1 MEIYTQNQII
11 ENLEK
16 CPHFSTC
23 SRNLCPLDLELH
35 LRSGGKQDKCR
46 WMRDAKTSKIAGR
59 EFVSGGGV
67 MPDAPLN
74 FVPSENI
81 DRLNKA
87 SQERWRELNKL
98 I

>member
-1 MEIYTQNQII
+1 MKIYTQNQII

-16 CPHFSTC
+16 CPHFNNC
-23 SRNLCPLDLELH
+23 SRNLCPLDFELS

-67 MPDAPLN
+67 MPTVPLN
-74 FVPSENI
+74 FVPRANI
-81 DRLNKA
+81 ERLNKA
-87 SQERWRELNKL
+87 SQERWRELSKN
-98 I
+98 